1 MIECP
6 SRMEMQSSLK
16 QVQKLLSDQEAA
28 YLQSLRTLRK
38 KLNVLQ
44 SAATK
49 ETAKSNDGTCL
60 KLETPANGR
69 KLGKAQTPGHEVHF
83 LCDPGYEL
91 VGAESRVCQESL
103 TWSGQQPTCQNIDEC
118 ASSPCLNGGTCV
130 DEVNQFSCI
139 CTKGWA
145 GVTCQSPLPTFFV
158 TMTNTSAATSSA
170 AVSPHTVSL
179 VPAVRPSRCTQVQ
192 GTTHCTCAPGYT
204 ISGHDTSTCTD
215 IDECELFHMGQ
226 AGRLCLHGCVNTPGG
241 YRCSCPAGYNVTPD
255 GRNCKDIDECATRQN
270 NCTRDQLCINTY
282 GGFQCVRVDCPRIRN
297 ATYSKTSP
305 LRCERNPCSVDNK
318 LCPQAPNSISHHH
331 LSVVSNLSA
340 PRTMFRVSALRP
352 MGDTLRFSL
361 LGRGL
366 ARRHFTVQ
374 RSDRQTGELVLVS
387 PVQGPATIEAEVEMT
402 ELDKR
407 VQLARYITKV
417 TVFISQYEF

>member
-1 MIECP
+1 MIWMHAVIVFLCLCPIHAAFGQDCP
-6 SRMEMQSSLK
+6 SRQEMQSSLK
-16 QVQKLLSDQEAA
+16 QVQKLLSTHEAA

-38 KLNVLQ
+38 KLNLLQ
-44 SAATK
+44 NTATK
-49 ETAKSNDGTCL
+49 QTGKANNGTCL
-60 KLETPANGR
+60 KLDTPANGR

-83 LCDPGYEL
+83 LCDAGYEL

-103 TWSGQQPTCQNIDEC
+103 TWSGQQPTCRNINEC
-118 ASSPCLNGGTCV
+118 ASSPCLNGGMCV
-130 DEVNQFSCI
+130 DEVNQFSC
-139 CTKGWA
+139 
-145 GVTCQSPLPTFFV
+145 TFFV
-158 TMTNTSAATSSA
+158 TMTNTSSATSSA
-170 AVSPHTVSL
+170 AAALSPPAVTVGPL
-179 VPAVRPSRCTQVQ
+179 VRPSRCTQVQ
-192 GTTHCTCAPGYT
+192 GTTHCTY
-204 ISGHDTSTCTD
+204 

-226 AGRLCLHGCVNTPGG
+226 AGRLCLHACVNTPGG
-241 YRCSCPAGYNVTPD
+241 YRCTCPAGYNVTRD

-318 LCPQAPNSISHHH
+318 VCSQAPNSISHHY

-340 PRTMFRVSALRP
+340 PRTMFRVSALRL

-361 LGRGL
+361 LGRGQ

-374 RSDRQTGELVLVS
+374 RSDRQTGQLVLGS
-387 PVQGPATIEAEVEMT
+387 PVQGPATLEAEVEMT
-402 ELDKR
+402 ELEKG
-407 VQLARYITKV
+407 VQLGRYITKI
-417 TVFISQYEF
+417 TMFISQYEF